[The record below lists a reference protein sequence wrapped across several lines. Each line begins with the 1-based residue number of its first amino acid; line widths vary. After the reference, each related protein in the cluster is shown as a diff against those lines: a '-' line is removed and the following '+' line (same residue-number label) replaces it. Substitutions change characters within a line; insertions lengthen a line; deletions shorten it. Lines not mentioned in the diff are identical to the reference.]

1 MYAYNELLFPPD
13 TIPLLRQTRGEEW
26 RALVDRVTSLADDDP
41 ESMAFSLLMVRL
53 NCCMACETDSYRAMR
68 GCTSCARQTLHRFK
82 GSDADL
88 LERYEEALM
97 DLREYLE
104 PQPESARS
112 PVKVSARAA

>member
-68 GCTSCARQTLHRFK
+68 GCTPCARQTLHRFK

-104 PQPESARS
+104 PRPESTRS
-112 PVKVSARAA
+112 PVRVSARAA